1 MIHSAVNQRV
11 SLAFCHYKLM
21 LSFGT
26 RVNAFMRKGLRRAFF
41 LAAAPV
47 FILAANQFQLYIPN
61 RWTTLGFGHEYFKA
75 YNKINYQ
82 RPVQW
87 TLPYVQNIWVMMP
100 ELCFQPQNI

>member
-1 MIHSAVNQRV
+1 M
-11 SLAFCHYKLM
+11 
-21 LSFGT
+21 G
-26 RVNAFMRKGLRRAFF
+26 FF

-61 RWTTLGFGHEYFKA
+61 RWTTLGRGHEYFKA

-100 ELCFQPQNI
+100 ELCFQPQSI